1 MFVFYLKTVLICA
14 NYFKCDIKFKF
25 SSLQDGHMKDK
36 GEFNTTTV
44 SQKRKRN
51 ILKKPRM
58 TLSSLKTIKNA
69 TRKPTQLRL

>member
-1 MFVFYLKTVLICA
+1 MFVFYFETVLICA

-25 SSLQDGHMKDK
+25 SSLQDGHTKDK

-58 TLSSLKTIKNA
+58 TLSSLKKIKNA
-69 TRKPTQLRL
+69 TRKPIQLRL